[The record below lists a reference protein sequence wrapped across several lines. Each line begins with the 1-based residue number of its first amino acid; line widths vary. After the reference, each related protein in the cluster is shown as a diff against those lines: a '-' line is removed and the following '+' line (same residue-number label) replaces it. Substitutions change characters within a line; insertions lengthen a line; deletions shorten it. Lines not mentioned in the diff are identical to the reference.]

1 MPSNLPIIKTNTTYT
16 NISKMKVIAKA
27 HKRSVAKELEYLIE
41 KHIEEYEAEHGEIE
55 TLVSITE
62 DKNTTFTEKAVKT
75 FKKGFNDTNKKLDE
89 IEAKRNKE
97 N

>member
-41 KHIEEYEAEHGEIE
+41 KHIEEYEAED
-55 TLVSITE
+55 VY
-62 DKNTTFTEKAVKT
+62 
-75 FKKGFNDTNKKLDE
+75 
-89 IEAKRNKE
+89 KRQVQQTIS
-97 N
+97 